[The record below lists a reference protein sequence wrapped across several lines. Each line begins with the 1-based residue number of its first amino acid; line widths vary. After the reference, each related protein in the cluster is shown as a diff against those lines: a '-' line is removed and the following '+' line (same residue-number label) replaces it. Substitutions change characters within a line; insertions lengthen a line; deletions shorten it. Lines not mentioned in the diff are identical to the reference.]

1 MTISLSNLSTKDLTL
16 GMGPQHPTTRGVQ
29 SLKVLLVTGVNN
41 NVRVLLLWVPRMGM
55 DMKHASPLSNVQGL
69 SGRL

>member
-1 MTISLSNLSTKDLTL
+1 
-16 GMGPQHPTTRGVQ
+16 MGPQHPTTRGVQ

-41 NVRVLLLWVPRMGM
+41 NERVLLLWVPRMGM